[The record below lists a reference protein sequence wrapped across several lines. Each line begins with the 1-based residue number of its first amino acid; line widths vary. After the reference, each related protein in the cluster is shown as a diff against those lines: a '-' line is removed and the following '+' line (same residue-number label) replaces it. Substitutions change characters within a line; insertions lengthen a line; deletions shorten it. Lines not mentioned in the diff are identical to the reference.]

1 MSILQFVNPSKLY
14 ICVCICMY
22 VCVHMHFVCVCVCGR
37 EEVVQKI
44 NPGPHAF
51 MHAGQVL
58 YY

>member
-1 MSILQFVNPSKLY
+1 
-14 ICVCICMY
+14 MY

-58 YY
+58 YYWGVSLTQEECMF